1 MVFKENREPRRNGT
15 TRSMRRKTARPW
27 IPTAFSNAITTSFRA
42 TTRRVTKLERS
53 SFRLASREQKSASR
67 AIGVF
72 DARPIMYVGKWLGR
86 KECFPRLVGILKE
99 KREREKE
106 RERER
111 VRAKL
116 LASRRTFSRKEH
128 RSGASHRCRQRI
140 EATPLLRARAG
151 DFLCISPAFAFAK
164 EMQPLGSGLEVGFV
178 FSETIDKSV
187 IRRH

>member
-1 MVFKENREPRRNGT
+1 
-15 TRSMRRKTARPW
+15 
-27 IPTAFSNAITTSFRA
+27 
-42 TTRRVTKLERS
+42 
-53 SFRLASREQKSASR
+53 
-67 AIGVF
+67 
-72 DARPIMYVGKWLGR
+72 MYVGKWLGR
-86 KECFPRLVGILKE
+86 SKRVFPATRWNT
-99 KREREKE
+99 KRETRERE

-128 RSGASHRCRQRI
+128 RGLVLLTGAVNASRQHRYSAPRV
-140 EATPLLRARAG
+140 G

-164 EMQPLGSGLEVGFV
+164 EMQPLGSGLGVGFV